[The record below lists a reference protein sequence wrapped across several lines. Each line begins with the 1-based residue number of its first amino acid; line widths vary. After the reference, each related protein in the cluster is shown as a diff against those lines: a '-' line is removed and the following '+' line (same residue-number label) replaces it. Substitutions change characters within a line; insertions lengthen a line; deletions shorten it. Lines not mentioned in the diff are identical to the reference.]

1 MWIDPSSSSQ
11 NPISVET
18 ALPFSLSL
26 ITGSPLT
33 SLHPYTLQQCLEAS
47 KALDDVLVLFLKY
60 HDPIGE
66 PLLYAADLR
75 CDEYGA
81 CYRGTDNGEHDR
93 DNLPDL
99 AYLSWVLGRGQEGL
113 PRQAIYAEPL
123 DMNKSKVGHSP
134 CTY

>member
-1 MWIDPSSSSQ
+1 MGWPFLFFGSALTTTCPERCPLIVMWIDPSSSSQ

-47 KALDDVLVLFLKY
+47 KALDDVLGLFLKY

-66 PLLYAADLR
+66 PLLSAAAPEMLR
-75 CDEYGA
+75 IRRLLSR
-81 CYRGTDNGEHDR
+81 YRQ
-93 DNLPDL
+93 
-99 AYLSWVLGRGQEGL
+99 W
-113 PRQAIYAEPL
+113 
-123 DMNKSKVGHSP
+123 
-134 CTY
+134 